1 MFVRL
6 LPKLQEQL
14 WTRQYSNATVDL
26 VRGEQRRGKKEYY
39 LSSLEDYITEHRFAL
54 LQEFWKHLPELLD
67 EHKINIYLD
76 TVS

>member
-14 WTRQYSNATVDL
+14 WSRQYSNATVDL

-39 LSSLEDYITEHRFAL
+39 LSSLQDYLAEHRVTLA
-54 LQEFWKHLPELLD
+54 QEFWKQLPDLLD